1 MKDGKFVILCVDDDP
16 DILESLKAV
25 LESNGYL
32 FASAP
37 TAEEGLKT
45 FKAAG
50 PDLVIADLM
59 MEEVDAGTRFVKEL
73 KLLGNQAPVFLLS
86 SVGDELHRSI
96 DSEGLGLAGIFQKPI
111 QAKVLV
117 AALKAKLKK

>member
-16 DILESLKAV
+16 DILESLKVV

-32 FASAP
+32 FVSAP
-37 TAEEGLKT
+37 TAEEGLKRY
-45 FKAAG
+45 KAER
-50 PDLVIADLM
+50 PDLVLADLM

-86 SVGDELHRSI
+86 SVGDELNRNT

-111 QAKVLV
+111 QAKVLL
-117 AALKAKLKK
+117 AALKSKLKK